1 MAPRSIED
9 VLYPEAVVLLKRA
22 QVEVQTIRRD
32 AQCPETYVSWN
43 EGYLR
48 GAIELAVEMVGVTKE
63 ELLEWLHR
71 YRLDLRRD

>member
-1 MAPRSIED
+1 MTTRSMED
-9 VLYPEAVVLLKRA
+9 VLSPAAVVLLKRA
-22 QVEVQTIRRD
+22 QGEVQRIRRD

-48 GAIELAVEMVGVTKE
+48 GAIELAVETAGVTKE

-71 YRLDLRRD
+71 DRLDLRGD